1 MDREKAIEEMAMLL
15 CKDMCHKKVCATAGR
30 CALKNCIIREKAA
43 LLYGFVVRQIN
54 SFIPCGAVVLTREEL
69 VKTMESGYVYNT
81 TSGDKI
87 NLIEMAREIERKEN
101 AREILST
108 MLKEINDIYDSQY
121 QAEAKR
127 ELVKVAEKYGVEV
140 E

>member
-54 SFIPCGAVVLTREEL
+54 SFIPCGAVVLTREQQIADI
-69 VKTMESGYVYNT
+69 KANT
-81 TSGDKI
+81 IFVDK
-87 NLIEMAREIERKEN
+87 EREN
-101 AREILST
+101 ARKEKAGEILD
-108 MLKEINDIYDSQY
+108 DIFSDAYSIGGGLYELTPKD
-121 QAEAKR
+121 KR
-127 ELVKVAEKYGVEV
+127 LLYKQYGVEV
-140 E
+140 

>member
-1 MDREKAIEEMAMLL
+1 MIDRDKMIEKIARVICENGTVDCFCPYPQRVA
-15 CKDMCHKKVCATAGR
+15 CTSY
-30 CALKNCIIREKAA
+30 NKARDI
-43 LLYGFVVRQIN
+43 LNEL
-54 SFIPCGAVVLTREEL
+54 IPEGAVVLTREECDSKVIL
-69 VKTMESGYVYNT
+69 DEDHFLRVLEN
-81 TSGDKI
+81 D
-87 NLIEMAREIERKEN
+87 RKEN